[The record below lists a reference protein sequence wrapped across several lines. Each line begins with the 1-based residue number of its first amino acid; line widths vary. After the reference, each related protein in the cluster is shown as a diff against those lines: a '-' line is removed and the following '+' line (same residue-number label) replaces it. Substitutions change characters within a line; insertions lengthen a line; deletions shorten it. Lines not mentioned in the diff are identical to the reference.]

1 MNEFWMNLIA
11 EILEKLVPIA
21 CLAFGSWI
29 VVKLRKAGAKET
41 EIQYFEVAYDFL
53 TKAVI
58 NTNQTWVDAIK
69 AAEGKLTE
77 EQQEKAR
84 QKTIE
89 IFKQMITDNVKL
101 AIEAAYGSI
110 DNWIML
116 NLESAVGEIK
126 MLKS

>member
-1 MNEFWMNLIA
+1 MNEFWMEVLIMVLDGLLP
-11 EILEKLVPIA
+11 IL
-21 CLAFGSWI
+21 CLALGTWVI
-29 VVKLRKAGAKET
+29 VKLKKAGAKDEQ
-41 EIQYFEVAYDFL
+41 IKYFELAYDYL

-69 AAEGKLTE
+69 ATEGHLTE
-77 EQQEKAR
+77 QQQAEAR
-84 QKTIE
+84 EKTIQ
-89 IFKQMITDNVKL
+89 IFKEMITENVKI
-101 AIEAAYGSI
+101 AIEAVYGSI